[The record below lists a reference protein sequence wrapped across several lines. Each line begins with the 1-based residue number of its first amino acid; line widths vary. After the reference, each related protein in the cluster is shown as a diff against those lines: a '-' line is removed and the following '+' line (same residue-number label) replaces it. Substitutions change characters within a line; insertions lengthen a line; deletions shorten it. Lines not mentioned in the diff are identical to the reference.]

1 MWKAIGDLRRLD
13 AEANTEWRVQRYCLD
28 EVSRVMPPG
37 QGQGMGTRGNAFKN
51 FLPGG
56 GDVSDDDYAL
66 LGLCSNPPPTS
77 KEIRKAFHALAYRHH
92 PDLQQ
97 HKGEE
102 EQQRVNEL
110 FQRIV
115 AAHGRLR
122 ARHPEYLDREV

>member
-13 AEANTEWRVQRYCLD
+13 AEANTEWRVQRYWLD
-28 EVSRVMPPG
+28 EVARVMPPG

-66 LGLCSNPPPTS
+66 LGLCATRRPRQRDPQGLP
-77 KEIRKAFHALAYRHH
+77 RVGYRHH

-102 EQQRVNEL
+102 EQQGSTNSSSGLWPRTGSC
-110 FQRIV
+110 
-115 AAHGRLR
+115 A
-122 ARHPEYLDREV
+122 PDTEYLDREV